1 MISTIAGKELKAL
14 FASPLAWMVL
24 TAVQIIAGYAFLKRL
39 DDFLQIQPQ
48 LVQLASPPGVTEL
61 VVTPLY
67 ATLAIV
73 LLFAVPLLG
82 MRLIAEERRNQTMV
96 FLTSAPVS
104 MTQIVLGKFFGL
116 ALFLL
121 MIVALVTLMPLTLAT
136 STRLD
141 FGLIGTLCAGVLL
154 LAAGFAAVSL
164 YISSLTV
171 HPMAAAFGSFAALLA
186 MMLMGEAA
194 VDGLRARN
202 WPMPAAL
209 AQVFSPLKNFE
220 PLGKGLIDSYAV
232 ICSLLLTILFLVL
245 AVRRLDGRRLRG

>member
-24 TAVQIIAGYAFLKRL
+24 TAIQLIAGYAFLKRL

-61 VVTPLY
+61 VVAPLY
-67 ATLAIV
+67 ATVAVI

-82 MRLIAEERRNQTMV
+82 MRSIAEERRNQTMV

-104 MTQIVLGKFFGL
+104 ITQIVLGKFLGL
-116 ALFLL
+116 MLFVLL
-121 MIVALVTLMPLTLAT
+121 IDVLVTAMPLSLAR

-141 FGLIGTLCAGVLL
+141 YGLVACLAGGVLL
-154 LAAGFAAVSL
+154 IAAGFAAVSL
-164 YISSLTV
+164 YVSCLTTY
-171 HPMAAAFGSFAALLA
+171 PMAAAFGAFATLLL
-186 MMLMGEAA
+186 MVFMGEAA
-194 VDGLRARN
+194 GDGLRARG
-202 WPMPAAL
+202 WQLPAAL

-220 PLGKGLIDSYAV
+220 PLGKGLIDTSAIVCAILFAV
-232 ICSLLLTILFLVL
+232 VFLVL
-245 AVRRLDGRRLRG
+245 TVRRLDAQRLRG